1 MHRRAFLQLTAAG
14 LVGATA
20 LRAGDEDAG
29 GALELIMVE
38 QAGCA
43 WCARWNR
50 EIGPIYPK
58 STEGQTAPLRRMD
71 LHQPVP
77 GDLTLDGRVIFTPTF
92 ILVRDGVEIDRL
104 EGYPGEDFFWPILAA
119 MLERA
124 GDGAAG

>member
-1 MHRRAFLQLTAAG
+1 MNRRAFLSLAGAG
-14 LVGATA
+14 LVGVAGVRADETA
-20 LRAGDEDAG
+20 
-29 GALELIMVE
+29 GAPTLELVMVE

-58 STEGQTAPLRRMD
+58 TAEGEAAPLRRID
-71 LHQPVP
+71 LRQPVP
-77 GDLTLDGRVIFTPTF
+77 EDLTLEGRVIFTPTF

-104 EGYPGEDFFWPILAA
+104 EGYPGEDFFWPILTA

-124 GDGAAG
+124 QEDAAG